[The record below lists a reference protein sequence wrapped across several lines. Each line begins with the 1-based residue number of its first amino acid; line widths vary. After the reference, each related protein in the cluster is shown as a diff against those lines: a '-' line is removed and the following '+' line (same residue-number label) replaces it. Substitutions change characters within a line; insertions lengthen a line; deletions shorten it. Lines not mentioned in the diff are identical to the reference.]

1 MSSRKAALDKVSVS
15 RSLTHSNGTCDGDIL
30 ATHTGLPAAH
40 GAAGPQK
47 GRASTISIASKY
59 KDRAQS
65 PQNWDTRTAPAGF
78 KGAFQS
84 AMYGS
89 LTGSWLVQPV
99 CSTGNCTWTEYT
111 SLAVCSSCTNIT
123 SHLTREENPPV
134 HATLMP
140 HVYSANYKL
149 ENGMM
154 IATTVDDQA
163 LLTQVAGASYYD
175 NGFVTSTDWWI
186 AYRPYQNMSIMGG
199 VSMFWTAGKYSRY
212 NITPAAYEEVTQYWP
227 DPEAPMPESLRS
239 QHAVKELYDLQR
251 DLTGAEVSQNM
262 RKYTNLGIDFES
274 PAANGTIHTVDW
286 LTLDGIRSWLNSM
299 WSVSKNTYSADDIYD
314 LTFNMYTTGR
324 RDASNPGNLTLQ
336 QVQERMATMP
346 GPEQLW
352 SDVAQSLT
360 TYIRTASSD
369 VAEGVA
375 LSAETFVSARWAWAI
390 LPMSLLGLSLFF
402 VIATVVVSMK
412 RNMPLWKSNSL
423 PPLYHGLTHA
433 TSEAIIGCSKSTDIM
448 EKRGRLYDMSMLSG
462 EGFFQMSARSG
473 NTRGTSRWNEA

>member
-1 MSSRKAALDKVSVS
+1 
-15 RSLTHSNGTCDGDIL
+15 
-30 ATHTGLPAAH
+30 
-40 GAAGPQK
+40 
-47 GRASTISIASKY
+47 
-59 KDRAQS
+59 
-65 PQNWDTRTAPAGF
+65 
-78 KGAFQS
+78 
-84 AMYGS
+84 
-89 LTGSWLVQPV
+89 
-99 CSTGNCTWTEYT
+99 
-111 SLAVCSSCTNIT
+111 
-123 SHLTREENPPV
+123 
-134 HATLMP
+134 
-140 HVYSANYKL
+140 
-149 ENGMM
+149 
-154 IATTVDDQA
+154 
-163 LLTQVAGASYYD
+163 
-175 NGFVTSTDWWI
+175 
-186 AYRPYQNMSIMGG
+186 
-199 VSMFWTAGKYSRY
+199 
-212 NITPAAYEEVTQYWP
+212 
-227 DPEAPMPESLRS
+227 MPESLRS

-412 RNMPLWKSNSL
+412 RNVPLWKSNSLPPLWKSNSLPPLWKSNSL

-433 TSEAIIGCSKSTDIM
+433 TSEAVIGCSKSTDIM